1 MVAEVLVRLVSRIR
15 QDRSDSRR
23 TGLER
28 VVFLFLKLGNIRW
41 ASLYPRDPRSFPRR
55 DKEVDDI
62 VFAPADGDSLRGP
75 AVSTLQFVKKRDEG
89 EHPPMPTLAQLIPA
103 YGDSAATSWFDPF
116 WAIWQHQ
123 ETGAICGQLICP
135 SVLFVL

>member
-1 MVAEVLVRLVSRIR
+1 MIT
-15 QDRSDSRR
+15 QDRSDS
-23 TGLER
+23 TCAGLER

-116 WAIWQHQ
+116 WTIWQHQ
-123 ETGAICGQLICP
+123 ETGAICGQLICL
-135 SVLFVL
+135 SVLFVP